1 MVQVLWGITG
11 VGTCLVKMR
20 VVEFWCT
27 ILVLFALLIN
37 GKAEVYIVTM
47 VGEPVIS
54 YTGGIPGFEAT
65 AVESDEKLDAT
76 SQLVTSY
83 AQHLEQKHDMLLD
96 SLFDRET
103 YRKLYSY
110 KHLINGFAVHIS
122 PEQAE
127 TLRRNSAVKSVERDW
142 KVRRLTTHTP
152 QFLGLPT
159 GVWPTGGG
167 FDRAGEDIVI
177 GFVDSGIFPRHPSF
191 GSHNADP
198 YGPLPKY
205 RGKCEVDPDT
215 KREFC
220 NGKIIGAQ
228 HFAAAAIAAGAFNPS
243 IDFASPMDG
252 DGHGSHTAAIAAGN
266 NGIPVRIHGHEFGK
280 ASGMAPRARIAVYK
294 ALYRLFGGFIADV
307 VAAIDQAVHDGVDIL
322 SLSVG
327 PNSPPATT
335 TTTYLNP
342 FDATLLGAVK
352 AGVFVAQ
359 AAGNGGPFPKTLV
372 SYSPWITSV
381 AAAIDDRRYKN
392 HLFLGNGKIL
402 PGIGLSPSTRPN
414 QTYTLVAAND
424 VLLDSSVMKYSPSD
438 CQRPEVLNRNL
449 VEGNILLCGY
459 SFNFVVGTASIKK
472 VSETAKSLGA
482 IGFVLAVE
490 NVSPGT
496 KFDPVPVGIPGILI
510 TDVTKSMDL
519 IDYYNTSTARDW
531 TGRVKSFKGT
541 GSIGDGLAPILH
553 KSAPQVALFSARGP
567 NIKDFRFQDA
577 DLLKPD
583 ILAPGSLIWAAW
595 SPNGTDEPNYVGEG
609 FALISGTSMAAPHIA
624 GIAALVKQKHPHW
637 SPAAIKSA
645 LLTTSTNLDRAGRPI
660 QAQQYS
666 ETEAMK
672 LVTATPFD
680 YGSGHVNPR
689 AALDPGLIFDAGY
702 EDYLGF
708 LCTTPGIDAHEI
720 HNYTNTPCNYTMG
733 HPSNLNTPSITVS
746 HLVKTQT
753 VTRTVTN
760 VAEEETYVITARMQ
774 PAVAIEAN
782 PPAMTLRPGA
792 SRKFTVSLT
801 VRSVTKSYSFGEILM
816 KGSRGHKL
824 KGLFFSIHQMEEKS
838 FLDRMLGH
846 LRESCKYYTGY
857 PKDLGP
863 SRVVH
868 FTSEREFVQL
878 LHQGYPVVV
887 AFTIRGNY
895 TKHLDRV
902 LEEAA
907 AEFYPHVKFLR
918 VECPKYPGFCITRQR
933 KEYPFIEIFHN
944 PEQAA
949 NLGRVADPNIT
960 KYSVKVLPVS
970 EGNDNIQV
978 VLTKPLSVD
987 GDVTA
992 DYKLIVNV
1000 KLIGVYG
1007 QDRISQTSRQLPP
1020 LFNIP
1025 KSQLQCY
1032 GESAYCFSKNLLQQC
1047 NNAEN
1052 SLDRFTSV
1060 VAWSIS
1066 TTRPPSFGVA
1076 PYNPILGETHHV
1088 SRGSLNVLL
1097 EQVSHHPPVS
1107 ALHATDEKENIELIW
1122 CQHPVPKFYGTRVEA
1137 EVLGKRQLKLLNHGE
1152 TYMMN
1157 SPKLMIRFL
1166 PPRVDWIG
1174 KVKIS
1179 CQETGFEAELC
1190 YITSSLLGRGGEH
1203 RVEGKI
1209 YQYSSMKTLYEVEG
1223 YWNSIVKA
1231 KDVNSGKETIIYDA
1245 KEVLSE
1251 LKAPMVK
1258 DLQGIWPTEST
1269 AVWSEVSRGILGKN
1283 WTRAREAKSTVEDCQ
1298 RKLAKERKSKGE
1310 NWVPNHFTISDSKE
1324 EGWDCSPIQERV
1336 PPAPIVVPL

>member
-1 MVQVLWGITG
+1 
-11 VGTCLVKMR
+11 MR

-167 FDRAGEDIVI
+167 FDRAGEDITHMGLFQSTEENVKLI
-177 GFVDSGIFPRHPSF
+177 
-191 GSHNADP
+191 
-198 YGPLPKY
+198 
-205 RGKCEVDPDT
+205 PDT

-490 NVSPGT
+490 NISPGT

-637 SPAAIKSA
+637 R
-645 LLTTSTNLDRAGRPI
+645 LLWT
-660 QAQQYS
+660 
-666 ETEAMK
+666 
-672 LVTATPFD
+672 
-680 YGSGHVNPR
+680 
-689 AALDPGLIFDAGY
+689 PGLIFDAGY

-801 VRSVTKSYSFGEILM
+801 VRSVTRSYSFGEILM
-816 KGSRGHKL
+816 KGSRGHKVR
-824 KGLFFSIHQMEEKS
+824 I
-838 FLDRMLGH
+838 
-846 LRESCKYYTGY
+846 
-857 PKDLGP
+857 
-863 SRVVH
+863 
-868 FTSEREFVQL
+868 
-878 LHQGYPVVV
+878 PVV
-887 AFTIRGNY
+887 A
-895 TKHLDRV
+895 
-902 LEEAA
+902 
-907 AEFYPHVKFLR
+907 
-918 VECPKYPGFCITRQR
+918 
-933 KEYPFIEIFHN
+933 
-944 PEQAA
+944 
-949 NLGRVADPNIT
+949 
-960 KYSVKVLPVS
+960 
-970 EGNDNIQV
+970 
-978 VLTKPLSVD
+978 
-987 GDVTA
+987 
-992 DYKLIVNV
+992 
-1000 KLIGVYG
+1000 
-1007 QDRISQTSRQLPP
+1007 
-1020 LFNIP
+1020 
-1025 KSQLQCY
+1025 
-1032 GESAYCFSKNLLQQC
+1032 
-1047 NNAEN
+1047 
-1052 SLDRFTSV
+1052 
-1060 VAWSIS
+1060 
-1066 TTRPPSFGVA
+1066 
-1076 PYNPILGETHHV
+1076 
-1088 SRGSLNVLL
+1088 
-1097 EQVSHHPPVS
+1097 
-1107 ALHATDEKENIELIW
+1107 
-1122 CQHPVPKFYGTRVEA
+1122 
-1137 EVLGKRQLKLLNHGE
+1137 
-1152 TYMMN
+1152 M
-1157 SPKLMIRFL
+1157 
-1166 PPRVDWIG
+1166 
-1174 KVKIS
+1174 
-1179 CQETGFEAELC
+1179 
-1190 YITSSLLGRGGEH
+1190 
-1203 RVEGKI
+1203 
-1209 YQYSSMKTLYEVEG
+1209 G
-1223 YWNSIVKA
+1223 Y
-1231 KDVNSGKETIIYDA
+1231 
-1245 KEVLSE
+1245 
-1251 LKAPMVK
+1251 
-1258 DLQGIWPTEST
+1258 
-1269 AVWSEVSRGILGKN
+1269 R
-1283 WTRAREAKSTVEDCQ
+1283 R
-1298 RKLAKERKSKGE
+1298 
-1310 NWVPNHFTISDSKE
+1310 
-1324 EGWDCSPIQERV
+1324 
-1336 PPAPIVVPL
+1336 